1 MDSMTICITLQ
12 PTMEIIMIDKI
23 EPTYTFGNDFG
34 DITEKSP
41 AASKM
46 QVGGD
51 HYTKLGIQPM
61 EYSMANDLNALQHTA
76 IKYITR
82 YKDKGNPLLD
92 LAKAVHCIE
101 MLIEHEVDK

>member
-1 MDSMTICITLQ
+1 
-12 PTMEIIMIDKI
+12 MINKI
-23 EPTYTFGNDFG
+23 EPTFEFDNDFG
-34 DITEKSP
+34 DVPDPPTL
-41 AASKM
+41 ASQM

-61 EYSMANDLNALQHTA
+61 TYSMANELNALQHTA

-82 YKDKGNPLLD
+82 YKDKGTPLLD
-92 LAKAVHCIE
+92 LAKAIHCIE

>member
-1 MDSMTICITLQ
+1 MS
-12 PTMEIIMIDKI
+12 DKT
-23 EPTYTFGNDFG
+23 EPTYIFDNDFG
-34 DITEKSP
+34 DIP
-41 AASKM
+41 PSKH
-46 QVGGD
+46 QIGGD

-101 MLIEHEVDK
+101 MLIEHEVNK

>member
-12 PTMEIIMIDKI
+12 PTMEIIMIDKK
-23 EPTYTFGNDFG
+23 EPTFTFEDDFG
-34 DITEKSP
+34 DLDNLRPK
-41 AASKM
+41 ASKM

-101 MLIEHEVDK
+101 MLVEHEVNK